1 MIWCRFETD
10 GGARYGRVEGDSVL
24 EVEGAPWGEH
34 SVTGRRLDLASVK
47 FLVPVVPSTF
57 YCAGINYR
65 DHVRRMAAMRNEEP
79 IFPKQADIGYRANN
93 ALIAH
98 GEPIVIPRDASDEV
112 QYEGELVAVF
122 GKQARNVPIEDALD
136 YVFGWTIGNDVSERV
151 WQRNDRTFWRSKNTD
166 TFKPMGPWIV
176 TDPDLDSMRT
186 VVRVNGRTVEDFK
199 TADMI
204 FSAAT
209 FIHEVTK
216 YNTIYP
222 GDVMWLGTDGVP
234 ENIKHGDTV
243 EVDISGIGVLSNP
256 VVREGMGS

>member
-1 MIWCRFETD
+1 MIWCRFQVGDAT
-10 GGARYGRVEGDSVL
+10 RYGLVEGESVS
-24 EVEGAPWGEH
+24 EVDGSPFGEYTL
-34 SVTGRRLDLASVK
+34 TGRSHELAAVK
-47 FLVPVVPSTF
+47 LLVPVVPSTF
-57 YCAGINYR
+57 FCAGINYR
-65 DHVRRMAAMRNEEP
+65 DHVIRMAAMRGQEP
-79 IFPKQADIGYRANN
+79 VFPSQADIGYRANN

-98 GEPIVIPRDASDEV
+98 GEPIVIPRDASEEV

-122 GKQARNVPIEDALD
+122 GKKARNVSVEDALD
-136 YVFGWTIGNDVSERV
+136 YVMGWTIGNDVSERV

-176 TDPDLDSMRT
+176 TDVDLDAMRT
-186 VVRVNGRTVEDFK
+186 RVSIGDRVVEDFK
-199 TADMI
+199 TSEMI

-243 EVDISGIGVLSNP
+243 HIDISGIGRLSNP
-256 VVREGMGS
+256 VVREA

>member
-1 MIWCRFETD
+1 MIWCRFQAGERI
-10 GGARYGRVEGDSVL
+10 RYGVVQGERVS
-24 EVEGAPWGEH
+24 EVEGNPFDEH
-34 SVTGRRLDLASVK
+34 RHTGRTYDLASVK
-47 FLVPVVPSTF
+47 LLVPVVPSTF

-65 DHVRRMAAMRNEEP
+65 DHVIRMAAMRGEQP
-79 IFPKQADIGYRANN
+79 VFPSQADIGYRANN

-98 GEPIVIPRDASDEV
+98 GEPIVIPKDASGEV

-122 GKQARNVPIEDALD
+122 GKKARHVSRERALD
-136 YVFGWTIGNDVSERV
+136 YVLGWTIGNDVSERV

-176 TDPDLDSMRT
+176 TGVDLENMRT
-186 VVRVNGRTVEDFK
+186 RVRIGDRVVEDFK

-243 EVDISGIGVLSNP
+243 HIEISGIGTLSNP
-256 VVREGMGS
+256 VVREA

>member
-1 MIWCRFETD
+1 MIWCRFQVGD
-10 GGARYGRVEGDSVL
+10 DVRYGMVEGDQVL
-24 EVEGAPWGEH
+24 ELEGSPFGEH
-34 SVTGRRLDLASVK
+34 RANGRSHDLSAVK
-47 FLVPVVPSTF
+47 LLVPVVPSTF

-65 DHVRRMAAMRNEEP
+65 GHVIKMAAMRGEQP
-79 IFPKQADIGYRANN
+79 VFPNQADIGYRANN

-122 GKQARNVPIEDALD
+122 GKKARNVSIEDALD
-136 YVFGWTIGNDVSERV
+136 YVLGWTIGNDVSERV

-176 TDPDLDSMRT
+176 TGAELDGMRT
-186 VVRVNGRTVEDFK
+186 IVRLNGRVVEDFA

-204 FSAAT
+204 FSAQT

-243 EVDISGIGVLSNP
+243 EVEITGVGVLSNP
-256 VVREGMGS
+256 VVRET

>member
-1 MIWCRFETD
+1 MIWCRFQAGET
-10 GGARYGRVEGDSVL
+10 ARYGVVEGDQVS
-24 EVEGAPWGEH
+24 EVDGSPFGDYTP
-34 SVTGRRLDLASVK
+34 TGRRYDLASVK
-47 FLVPVVPSTF
+47 LLVPVIPSTF

-65 DHVRRMAAMRNEEP
+65 DHVIRMAALRGAEP
-79 IFPKQADIGYRANN
+79 VFPTQADIGYRANN

-98 GEPIVIPRDASDEV
+98 GEPIVIPRDASEEV

-122 GKQARNVPIEDALD
+122 GKQARNVSKEEALD

-166 TFKPMGPWIV
+166 TFKPTGPWIV
-176 TDPDLDSMRT
+176 TDPELDGMRT
-186 VVRVNGRTVEDFK
+186 RVRINDRLVEDFE
-199 TADMI
+199 TNNMI

-243 EVDISGIGVLSNP
+243 SIEITGIGTLTNP
-256 VVREGMGS
+256 VIRGT

>member
-10 GGARYGRVEGDSVL
+10 HGPRYGQVEGESVQ
-24 EVEGAPWGEH
+24 EIEGTPWGGH
-34 SVTGRRLDLASVK
+34 SATGNQFALASVK
-47 FLVPVVPSTF
+47 LLVPVIPSNF

-79 IFPKQADIGYRANN
+79 VFPQQADIGYRANN

-98 GEPIVIPRDASDEV
+98 GESIVIPRDASDEV

-122 GKQARNVPIEDALD
+122 GKTARNVPMEEALD

-151 WQRNDRTFWRSKNTD
+151 WQRTDRTFWRSKNTD

-176 TDPDLDSMRT
+176 TDADLDSMRT
-186 VVRVNGRTVEDFK
+186 VVRINGRTVEDFK
-199 TADMI
+199 TSDMI

-256 VVREGMGS
+256 VVREGIGS

>member
-1 MIWCRFETD
+1 MIWCRFQAD
-10 GGARYGRVEGDSVL
+10 GGPRYGLVEGERVS
-24 EVEGAPWGEH
+24 EVEGSPFDGYSA
-34 SVTGRRLDLASVK
+34 TGRTHALSAVK
-47 FLVPVVPSTF
+47 LLVPVVPSTF

-65 DHVRRMAAMRNEEP
+65 DHVIRMAALSGREP
-79 IFPKQADIGYRANN
+79 VFPTQADIGYRANN

-98 GEPIVIPRDASDEV
+98 GEPIVIPRDASEEV

-122 GKQARNVPIEDALD
+122 GKKARNVSKEEALD
-136 YVFGWTIGNDVSERV
+136 YVLGWTIGNDVSERV

-176 TDPDLDSMRT
+176 TDVDFESMRT
-186 VVRVNGRTVEDFK
+186 RVRIDGRQVEDFK
-199 TADMI
+199 TNDMI

-243 EVDISGIGVLSNP
+243 HIEITGIGTLSNP
-256 VVREGMGS
+256 VVREA

>member
-1 MIWCRFETD
+1 MIWCRFQVGD
-10 GGARYGRVEGDSVL
+10 SIRYGLVEGDRVA
-24 EVEGAPWGEH
+24 EVEGSPFDTYSA
-34 SVTGRRLDLASVK
+34 TGRTHDLAAVK
-47 FLVPVVPSTF
+47 LLVPVVPSTF
-57 YCAGINYR
+57 FCAGINYR
-65 DHVRRMAAMRNEEP
+65 DHVIRMAAINNTKP
-79 IFPKQADIGYRANN
+79 VFPTQADIGYRANN
-93 ALIAH
+93 ALVAH
-98 GEPIVIPRDASDEV
+98 GEPIVIPKDASDEV

-122 GKQARNVPIEDALD
+122 GKKARNVSKEEALD
-136 YVFGWTIGNDVSERV
+136 YVLGWSIGNDVSERA

-176 TDPDLDSMRT
+176 TDVELEGMRT
-186 VVRVNGRTVEDFK
+186 KVRVNDRVVEDFE
-199 TADMI
+199 TNNMI

-243 EVDISGIGVLSNP
+243 SIEITGIGTLSNP
-256 VVREGMGS
+256 VVREA

>member
-1 MIWCRFETD
+1 MIWCRFDVD
-10 GGARYGRVEGDSVL
+10 GVARYGMVEGERVS
-24 EVEGAPWGEH
+24 EVEGSPFGEYRL
-34 SVTGRRLDLASVK
+34 SGRTHALGAVK
-47 FLVPVVPSTF
+47 LLVPVVPSTF

-65 DHVRRMAAMRNEEP
+65 DHVRRMAALSGREP
-79 IFPKQADIGYRANN
+79 VFPTQADIGYRANN
-93 ALIAH
+93 ALIAQ
-98 GEPIVIPRDASDEV
+98 GEAIVIPRDASDEV

-122 GKQARNVPIEDALD
+122 GKKARNVSKAEALD
-136 YVFGWTIGNDVSERV
+136 YVLGWTIGNDVSERV

-176 TDPDLDSMRT
+176 TDVDVEAMRT
-186 VVRVNGRTVEDFK
+186 KVWVNDRLVEDFK
-199 TADMI
+199 TSDMI

-209 FIHEVTK
+209 FISEVSK

-243 EVDISGIGVLSNP
+243 RIEITGIGVLSNP
-256 VVREGMGS
+256 VVRET

>member
-1 MIWCRFETD
+1 MIWCRFQAGET
-10 GGARYGRVEGDSVL
+10 ARYGVVEGDQVS
-24 EVEGAPWGEH
+24 EVDSSPFGNH
-34 SVTGRRLDLASVK
+34 TSTGRKHDLASVK
-47 FLVPVVPSTF
+47 LLIPVVPSTF

-65 DHVRRMAAMRNEEP
+65 DHVIRMAALRGAEP
-79 IFPKQADIGYRANN
+79 VFPSQADIGYRANN

-98 GEPIVIPRDASDEV
+98 GEPIVIPRDASEEV

-122 GKQARNVPIEDALD
+122 GKQARNVSKEEALD

-176 TDPDLDSMRT
+176 TDPELDGMRT
-186 VVRVNGRTVEDFK
+186 RVRVNDRLVEDFE
-199 TADMI
+199 TNNMI

-234 ENIKHGDTV
+234 ENLKHGDTV
-243 EVDISGIGVLSNP
+243 SIEITGIGTLTNP
-256 VVREGMGS
+256 VIREA

>member
-1 MIWCRFETD
+1 MIWCRYQSGET
-10 GGARYGRVEGDSVL
+10 ARYGLVEGDQVR
-24 EVEGAPWGEH
+24 EVDGSPFAGYALTVRTH
-34 SVTGRRLDLASVK
+34 ALSALKL
-47 FLVPVVPSTF
+47 LVPVVPSTF

-65 DHVRRMAAMRNEEP
+65 DHVIRMAALSGREP
-79 IFPKQADIGYRANN
+79 VFPTQADIGYRANN

-98 GEPIVIPRDASDEV
+98 GEPIVIPRDASEEV

-122 GKQARNVPIEDALD
+122 GKRARNVSKEDALD
-136 YVFGWTIGNDVSERV
+136 CVLGWTIGNDVSERV

-176 TDPDLDSMRT
+176 TDAALDSMRT
-186 VVRVNGRTVEDFK
+186 RVRINDRLVEDFK

-243 EVDISGIGVLSNP
+243 HIEITGIGTLSNP
-256 VVREGMGS
+256 VVREA

>member
-1 MIWCRFETD
+1 MIWCRFQAGD
-10 GGARYGRVEGDSVL
+10 AIRYGLVEGERVI
-24 EVEGAPWGEH
+24 EVEGSPFDQYE
-34 SVTGRRLDLASVK
+34 VTERAHDLASVK
-47 FLVPVVPSTF
+47 LLVPVVPSTF

-65 DHVRRMAAMRNEEP
+65 DHVIRMAAMRGAEP
-79 IFPKQADIGYRANN
+79 VFPTQADIGYRANN
-93 ALIAH
+93 ALIAQ
-98 GEPIVIPRDASDEV
+98 GEPIVIPKDASEEV

-122 GKQARNVPIEDALD
+122 GKKARNVSKEEALN
-136 YVFGWTIGNDVSERV
+136 YVLGWTIGNDVSERV

-176 TDPDLDSMRT
+176 TDVDLEGMRT
-186 VVRVNGRTVEDFK
+186 KVRVNDRLVEDFE
-199 TADMI
+199 TNNMI

-243 EVDISGIGVLSNP
+243 SIEITGVGTLSNP
-256 VVREGMGS
+256 VIREA

>member
-1 MIWCRFETD
+1 MIWCRYETEE
-10 GGARYGRVEGDSVL
+10 GPRYGLVEGETVS
-24 EVEGAPWGEH
+24 EIEGTPWDEH
-34 SVTGRRLDLASVK
+34 AFVAKKRPLASIK
-47 FLVPVVPSTF
+47 LLVPVIPSNF

-65 DHVRRMAAMRNEEP
+65 DHVRRMAAMRNVEP
-79 IFPKQADIGYRANN
+79 VFPTQADIGYRANN

-98 GEPIVIPRDASDEV
+98 GEAIVIPRDASEQV

-122 GKQARNVPIEDALD
+122 GKKVRNVSKEEALD

-151 WQRNDRTFWRSKNTD
+151 WQANDRTFWRSKNTD

-176 TDPDLDSMRT
+176 TDADLESMRT
-186 VVRVNGRTVEDFK
+186 VVRVNGRVVEDFK

-209 FIHEVTK
+209 FISEVSK

-222 GDVMWLGTDGVP
+222 GDMMWLGTDGVP

-243 EVDISGIGVLSNP
+243 EVDISGVGVLSNP
-256 VVREGMGS
+256 VVREGQ